1 VSEKFSP
8 VIVPHDVIGGAKPI
22 DPRLGL
28 LQLATSAKPP
38 SPLPLRQQTT
48 ISSDDIEDI
57 SDGEKETDLEE
68 RLRALDEKF
77 EKWTGSTKQVAVT
90 PSSCPQ
96 TPVTGRN
103 IDCHN
108 NLFFVIFIIFCSPDL
123 VRNTQL
129 QFGIE

>member
-1 VSEKFSP
+1 VSEKSSP

-28 LQLATSAKPP
+28 LQLATTAKPP
-38 SPLPLRQQTT
+38 SPSPLRQQPANT
-48 ISSDDIEDI
+48 SDDIEDI

-96 TPVTGRN
+96 TPVTGNQRLN
-103 IDCHN
+103 YSIN
-108 NLFFVIFIIFCSPDL
+108 SQRI
-123 VRNTQL
+123 
-129 QFGIE
+129 